1 MEFYLHFNLPMDRSP
16 GFGSITYDFY
26 ALFRL
31 AFTPASLLTYNLTS
45 PYTITRWTVLQKVRY
60 RALIRFICL

>member
-1 MEFYLHFNLPMDRSP
+1 MDRSP